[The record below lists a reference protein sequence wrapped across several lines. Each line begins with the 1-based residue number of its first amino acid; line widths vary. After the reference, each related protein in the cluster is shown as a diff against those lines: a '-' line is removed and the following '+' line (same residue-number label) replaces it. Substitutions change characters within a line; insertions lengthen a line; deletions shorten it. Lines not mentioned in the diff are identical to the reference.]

1 MLLLSGLWNFGKN
14 TFTVESYI
22 FDKKQKK
29 KFIRQS
35 NPRDVRFDKV
45 NPISKLCGMLVN
57 SQNFNRQE
65 KLKNKII
72 ISILLTTLFSFET
85 IAQQPSKRVEIKL
98 WLQIKAK
105 LK

>member
-1 MLLLSGLWNFGKN
+1 MRHARL
-14 TFTVESYI
+14 TVKTLT
-22 FDKKQKK
+22 DKK
-29 KFIRQS
+29 
-35 NPRDVRFDKV
+35 
-45 NPISKLCGMLVN
+45 
-57 SQNFNRQE
+57 

-72 ISILLTTLFSFET
+72 ISILLLTTLFSFET